1 VTGRKP
7 FSPHTVGRRVAPVI
21 LDGERLR
28 IDDVV
33 AVAREQAR
41 VRLAPVALRRMRR
54 SRAIVD
60 ELVRGNKTAYGI
72 TTGFGEFA
80 NIRISRDKTRQL
92 QRNLIMSHAVGVG
105 APLPTDVVRAAM
117 LIRANNLA
125 KGFSGVQIAC
135 VRLLVEMLNRGV
147 HPIVPE
153 QGSVGASGDLA
164 PLAHLVLPMIGLGEA
179 EYRGKVLPG
188 ATALARARLKPVTL
202 EAKDGLAL
210 VNGTAFMAGI
220 GALAVHDALAVLDD
234 AQIAGAMSLEALLGT
249 DHAFIP
255 IVGKLR
261 PHPGQISVAAN
272 LAALTRGSGI
282 IASHREYD
290 AHRESP
296 RVQDAYSIRCMPQ
309 VLGASLDA
317 IQYGARVITTELN
330 SATDNPLIVP
340 GEGSL
345 SAGNFHGQPLALA
358 LDFLAIAVAE
368 IASIAERRI
377 DRLVNPHVSEM
388 KAFLT
393 ESGGLNSGYMVAQ
406 YTAAAL
412 VSENK
417 VLAHPAS
424 VDSIPTSANQE
435 DHVSMGMASAWKA
448 ARVVE
453 NASNVIAIEYMCAA
467 QALDFRRPLTPGRGS
482 AAAYDVI
489 RTRVK
494 RLRHDRVLAPDVVAI
509 RGLMEAGLVRGACR
523 RAGIR
528 LRA

>member
-1 VTGRKP
+1 MLR
-7 FSPHTVGRRVAPVI
+7 
-21 LDGERLR
+21 GEGLR
-28 IDDVV
+28 IADVV
-33 AVAREQAR
+33 AVARGLAP
-41 VRLAPVALRRMRR
+41 VRLAPGAVSRMKR

-60 ELVRGNKTAYGI
+60 RLVRANATAYGI

-80 NIRISRDKTRQL
+80 NIKISREKTRQL

-105 APLPTDVVRAAM
+105 DPLPREIVRAAM
-117 LIRANNLA
+117 LARINNLA
-125 KGFSGVQIAC
+125 KGYSGVQLR
-135 VRLLVEMLNRGV
+135 VVKLLVDMLNRGV
-147 HPIVPE
+147 HPVVPW

-179 EYRGKVLPG
+179 EFRGRTLSG
-188 ATALARARLKPVTL
+188 AEALRRAKLAPVTL

-220 GALAVHDALAVLDD
+220 GALSVHDAHALLHD
-234 AQIAGAMSLEALLGT
+234 AQIAGAMSLEALMGT

-261 PHPGQISVAAN
+261 PHPGQISVAKN
-272 LAALTRGSGI
+272 LRALTRGSRI
-282 IASHREYD
+282 MASHRD
-290 AHRESP
+290 PAAHDHGP
-296 RVQDAYSIRCMPQ
+296 RVQDAYSLRCMPQ
-309 VLGASLDA
+309 VLGASVDA
-317 IQYGARVITTELN
+317 IEYARRVVEVELN

-368 IASIAERRI
+368 AANIAERRI

-388 KAFLT
+388 KAFLV
-393 ESGGLNSGYMVAQ
+393 ESGGLNSGFMVAQ

-435 DHVSMGMASAWKA
+435 DHVSMGMTSAWKA
-448 ARVVE
+448 RRIIG
-453 NASNVIAIEYMCAA
+453 NAQNVLAIEYMCAA
-467 QALDFRRPLTPGRGS
+467 QALDFRRPLRPGRGS
-482 AAAYDVI
+482 SAAYDVV
-489 RTRVK
+489 RSRVR
-494 RLRHDRVLAPDVVAI
+494 RLTSDRVLAPDVAAI
-509 RGLMEAGLVRGACR
+509 RRLMGEDGFR
-523 RAGIR
+523 RAVADSGVR
-528 LRA
+528 LEPRVTVLR

>member
-1 VTGRKP
+1 MAA
-7 FSPHTVGRRVAPVI
+7 RVI
-21 LDGERLR
+21 TLSGDRTTIEDL
-28 IDDVV
+28 V
-33 AVAREQAR
+33 AVARHNSR
-41 VRLAPVALRRMRR
+41 VRLAPAAVRRMRR

-60 ELVRGNKTAYGI
+60 RLVRANATAYGI

-80 NIRISRDKTRQL
+80 NIKISRDKTRQL

-105 APLPTDVVRAAM
+105 EPLPREVVRAA
-117 LIRANNLA
+117 IVARVNNLA
-125 KGFSGVQIAC
+125 KGYSGVQLRV
-135 VRLLVEMLNRGV
+135 VRLLVDMLNAGV
-147 HPIVPE
+147 HPVVPS

-179 EYRGKVLPG
+179 EFRGRVLPG
-188 ATALARARLKPVTL
+188 ADALRRAGLSPVVL
-202 EAKDGLAL
+202 EAKDGLGL
-210 VNGTAFMAGI
+210 INGTAFMAGI
-220 GALAVHDALAVLDD
+220 GAIAVHDAQALLQD
-234 AQIAGAMSLEALLGT
+234 AQIAGAMSLEALMGT
-249 DHAFIP
+249 ARAFAP

-261 PHPGQISVAAN
+261 PHPGQITVADN
-272 LAALTRGSGI
+272 LRALTKGSAI
-282 IASHREYD
+282 MASHRDPE
-290 AHRESP
+290 AHDHGP
-296 RVQDAYSIRCMPQ
+296 RVQDAYSLRCMPQ

-317 IQYGARVITTELN
+317 IGYARRVVEVELN
-330 SATDNPLIVP
+330 AATDNPLIVP

-368 IASIAERRI
+368 AANIAERRI

-388 KAFLT
+388 KAFLV

-448 ARVVE
+448 LRVLA
-453 NASNVIAIEYMCAA
+453 NAANVVAIEYMCAA
-467 QALDFRRPLTPGRGS
+467 QAIDFRRPLEPGAGT
-482 AAAYDVI
+482 AAAYRAV
-489 RTRVK
+489 RSKVRRLTR
-494 RLRHDRVLAPDVVAI
+494 DRVLAPDVDAT
-509 RGLMEAGLVRGACR
+509 RRLMTDGGMRAAVHAAGVR
-523 RAGIR
+523 
-528 LRA
+528 LQ